1 MGRNLI
7 YVSEL
12 NRFGYTFN
20 FGNGNLV
27 VCFKSVLEFCVMD
40 CICWMQMNCLLII
53 GSKCSKKDEN
63 PSMLWHKCLG
73 HIFRPRI
80 QRLIKDNIYPF

>member
-1 MGRNLI
+1 
-7 YVSEL
+7 
-12 NRFGYTFN
+12 
-20 FGNGNLV
+20 
-27 VCFKSVLEFCVMD
+27 
-40 CICWMQMNCLLII
+40 MNCLLII

-80 QRLIKDNIYPF
+80 QRLIKDNILSRFDFSDLETYVDCLNGTLTAKSKNTKGTRM